1 MHDGM
6 VRWVMR
12 SLHNERPDYDADPTC
27 KLLTIELHYGGVLIG
42 TATGTESSPD
52 FEVSIFQLR
61 FQRTTVKVPS
71 SSFPSSISIIENLKL
86 GQRCFILN
94 LHLTK
99 FLPHAGMVRWV
110 MRPLHYEQLDYDADL
125 TCKLFTIELHNG
137 GVLIDPKCKL
147 FTIELHYGGVLIGMV
162 RWVMS
167 PLDYEQPD
175 YDAEPTCKLFTI
187 ELHYGGV
194 LIGNTYRYGW
204 VMRPLHYERPDYDAD
219 PTCKL
224 FTIELH
230 YGGVLIGMV
239 RWVMRPL
246 HYERPDYDAGV
257 YGGIF
262 EYLWM
267 VPGEDIHV
275 GLKPL
280 HCDANVRSLTKGV
293 ATLKTICV
301 ADTQHMERNNIKP
314 LVPAHLWTWMLDKQK
329 GMINVLERRFPFVE
343 HRYCVR
349 HMWHNMAIKFKRSIA
364 LKNMMWD
371 ASRATYLQ
379 AYQEAMDSLHRRDV
393 KCRMMKRLHKQR
405 VRLARLPHDVICLIP
420 ARKLKVNKGKLAF
433 WYPMYNGEGEFE
445 VHGERTFFVKLHQFE
460 CACGSWKIYGIPSEQ
475 AIACIN
481 YNGEKLVDFV
491 HDAFLVGTYNQSYS
505 VAIRPL
511 NDS

>member
-1 MHDGM
+1 
-6 VRWVMR
+6 
-12 SLHNERPDYDADPTC
+12 
-27 KLLTIELHYGGVLIG
+27 
-42 TATGTESSPD
+42 
-52 FEVSIFQLR
+52 
-61 FQRTTVKVPS
+61 
-71 SSFPSSISIIENLKL
+71 
-86 GQRCFILN
+86 
-94 LHLTK
+94 
-99 FLPHAGMVRWV
+99 
-110 MRPLHYEQLDYDADL
+110 MRP
-125 TCKLFTIELHNG
+125 
-137 GVLIDPKCKL
+137 
-147 FTIELHYGGVLIGMV
+147 
-162 RWVMS
+162 W
-167 PLDYEQPD
+167 
-175 YDAEPTCKLFTI
+175 
-187 ELHYGGV
+187 
-194 LIGNTYRYGW
+194 
-204 VMRPLHYERPDYDAD
+204 HYERPDYDAG
-219 PTCKL
+219 
-224 FTIELH
+224 TIL
-230 YGGVLIGMV
+230 VLTLWPRVDKGMV

-293 ATLKTICV
+293 TTLKTIC
-301 ADTQHMERNNIKP
+301 
-314 LVPAHLWTWMLDKQK
+314 

-379 AYQEAMDSLHRRDV
+379 AYQEAMDSLHRRGV
-393 KCRMMKRLHKQR
+393 KRRMMKRLHKQR

-433 WYPMYNGEGEFE
+433 WYPVYNGEGEFE
-445 VHGERTFFVKLHQFE
+445 VHGERTFVVKLHQFE
-460 CACGSWKIYGIPSEQ
+460 CACGSWQIYGIPSEH